1 MTKSTNNRNQMNI
14 WRENIRNLKA
24 NKEAEEQKKN
34 EMMASGQMY
43 NAMVNEAVELII
55 SKITDE
61 SINGSID
68 FLFPPSK
75 GPASKVE
82 IWVYRAIIIANDLS
96 LYSACYPM
104 PTNPNTGKQ
113 YFFDTYKFKDES
125 EADRYIADVL
135 ARLPDGVELRK
146 RIDTNEKSIFFGSE
160 IYDVY
165 VKIDLND

>member
-1 MTKSTNNRNQMNI
+1 MTKSSNKQNQMNI

-24 NKEAEEQKKN
+24 NKEAEKQEKN
-34 EMMASGQMY
+34 EMMSSEQMY
-43 NAMVNEAVELII
+43 KAMVNETVELII

-75 GPASKVE
+75 ATANEAE
-82 IWVYRAIIIANDLS
+82 IWIYKAIIIANDLS
-96 LYSACYPM
+96 LYSACYPI

-125 EADRYIADVL
+125 EADKYIADVL

-146 RIDTNEKSIFFGSE
+146 RIDTENGIFFGSK
-160 IYDVY
+160 IYDVHL
-165 VKIDLND
+165 VIDLDD